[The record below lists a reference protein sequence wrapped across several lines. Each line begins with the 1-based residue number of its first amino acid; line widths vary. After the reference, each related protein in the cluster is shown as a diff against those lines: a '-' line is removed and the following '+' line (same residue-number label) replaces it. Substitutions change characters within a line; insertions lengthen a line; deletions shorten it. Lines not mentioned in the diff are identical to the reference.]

1 MDGALYG
8 SLEITLLY
16 QFFGRGTRI
25 RDGVQ
30 ERHFILLIS
39 RLYLGKREKP
49 FATEDI
55 QAKKRVL
62 IPAYQRFKSFLITSK
77 CLLKQ
82 DIVCS
87 LWLLRIPIFLCF
99 H

>member
-39 RLYLGKREKP
+39 RLYLRKRGKTLMAQRV
-49 FATEDI
+49 
-55 QAKKRVL
+55 QASIARDGDE
-62 IPAYQRFKSFLITSK
+62 PWFDAYMWVK
-77 CLLKQ
+77 CG
-82 DIVCS
+82 
-87 LWLLRIPIFLCF
+87 
-99 H
+99 